1 MASSQ
6 TGDQSQSEQR
16 SSKRT
21 RFRDLSAEEQEA
33 RRDSIRHSAAHVLA
47 EAVLKRIPEAKLTI
61 GPPIRDGFYYD
72 FDVPQPFTPG
82 DLAEIEDQMRAS
94 IRANTAFVEREVERD
109 AARELVAD
117 NPYKLEIL
125 DGIPAGER
133 VTFCSHSD
141 GGFEDLCRGG
151 HVESTGEIKAF
162 KLLSTAGAYWRGS
175 EANPMLQR
183 IYGTAWE
190 SREAMRD
197 HLKRREEAER
207 RDHRRLG
214 SRMGLYFFDPVAP
227 SNPFFLPKGA
237 FVYNTLVDYV
247 RELYGRYGYDE
258 VITPQMFK
266 TDLFKTSGHYD
277 NYIDS
282 MYMLQIDEQEYG
294 IKPMNCP
301 SHAVMY
307 RQSLHSYRDLPIRY
321 ADFGRLHRYELS
333 GVTQG
338 LTRVRS
344 FSQDDAHIFCT
355 PEQVAEEVN
364 GFINMLSESYDVFGF
379 DRQRYVLSLRPDK
392 RVGSDADWDRAE
404 SALQSVLESRGDVF
418 ELAPGEGAFYGPKI
432 DIFVPDALD
441 REWQLGTVQVDFNQP
456 ERFDLEYVKPMNC
469 PSHAVM
475 YRQSLHSYRDL
486 PIRYADF
493 GRLHRYELSGVTQGL
508 TRVRSFSQDDA
519 HIFCTP
525 EQVAEEVNGF
535 INMLS
540 ESYDVFGFDRQ
551 RYVLSLRPD
560 KRVGSDADWD
570 RAESALQ
577 SVLESRGDVFEL
589 APGEGAFYGPKI
601 DIFVPDAL
609 DREWQLG
616 TVQVDFNQPERFD
629 LEYVKADGARDRTV
643 MIHRAMLGSLER
655 FMGVLIEHLAGNLP
669 LWLAPSQA
677 VVIPIADRHNEYAD
691 TVAARMSD
699 CGLRATV
706 NDASERMNAKIR
718 DAQLQKINYMLVA
731 GDRESES
738 GSVSVRTRAGD
749 DLGAKPLQEVIEML
763 TGEVAS
769 RALES

>member
-6 TGDQSQSEQR
+6 NGDQSQSEQR

-21 RFRDLSAEEQEA
+21 RFRDLTAEEQEA
-33 RRDSIRHSAAHVLA
+33 RRNAIRHSAAHVLA

-82 DLAEIEDQMRAS
+82 DLSEIEDEMRAS
-94 IRANTAFVEREVERD
+94 IRANTPFVEREVERD

-125 DGIPAGER
+125 DGIPDGER

-151 HVESTGEIKAF
+151 HVESTGAIPAF
-162 KLLSTAGAYWRGS
+162 KLLTTAGAYWRGS

-197 HLKRREEAER
+197 YLRQREEAER

-237 FVYNTLVDYV
+237 FVYNALVEYV

-355 PEQVAEEVN
+355 PDQVAQEVN
-364 GFINMLSESYDVFGF
+364 GFIDMLSESYDVFGF
-379 DRQRYVLSLRPDK
+379 DTQRYVLSLRPDK
-392 RVGSDADWDRAE
+392 RVGSDAAWDRAE
-404 SALQSVLESRGDVF
+404 SALQSVLEARGDAF

-432 DIFVPDALD
+432 DVFVPDALG
-441 REWQLGTVQVDFNQP
+441 REWQLGTVQIDFNQP
-456 ERFDLEYVKPMNC
+456 ERFDLEYVN
-469 PSHAVM
+469 
-475 YRQSLHSYRDL
+475 
-486 PIRYADF
+486 
-493 GRLHRYELSGVTQGL
+493 
-508 TRVRSFSQDDA
+508 
-519 HIFCTP
+519 
-525 EQVAEEVNGF
+525 
-535 INMLS
+535 
-540 ESYDVFGFDRQ
+540 
-551 RYVLSLRPD
+551 
-560 KRVGSDADWD
+560 
-570 RAESALQ
+570 
-577 SVLESRGDVFEL
+577 
-589 APGEGAFYGPKI
+589 
-601 DIFVPDAL
+601 
-609 DREWQLG
+609 
-616 TVQVDFNQPERFD
+616 
-629 LEYVKADGARDRTV
+629 ADGARDRTV

-669 LWLAPSQA
+669 LWLAPTQA
-677 VVIPIADRHNEYAD
+677 VVIPIADRHNEYAAA
-691 TVAARMSD
+691 VATRLSD
-699 CGLRATV
+699 RGLRATV

-718 DAQLQKINYMLVA
+718 DAQLQKVNYMLVA

-738 GSVSVRTRAGD
+738 GSVSVRTRAGEN
-749 DLGAKPLQEVIEML
+749 LGAKPLQEVIEML
-763 TGEVAS
+763 SGEAE
-769 RALES
+769 RRELGA